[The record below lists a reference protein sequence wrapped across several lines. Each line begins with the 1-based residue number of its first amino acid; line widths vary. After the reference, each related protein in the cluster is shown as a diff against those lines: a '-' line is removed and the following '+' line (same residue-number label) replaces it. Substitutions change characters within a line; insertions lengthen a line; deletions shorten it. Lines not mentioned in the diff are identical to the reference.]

1 MIYRARSRKIAQD
14 RASTGATPF
23 RLDGRDALSPRRARR
38 PFASTGATPFR
49 LDGRGALSPR
59 RARRAFA
66 STGAARFRLDGR
78 DALSPR
84 RTRFRLDGVRVVAR
98 CVGRSGRWIRAC
110 DSGGW
115 RDCDGAKPRQ
125 RWHPAGSGA
134 PVHRGVR
141 TQRATSVRHRHLRAF
156 VRSTSSAP
164 MASALTP
171 RYPTR
176 PTASPSSAPAKET
189 AI

>member
-14 RASTGATPF
+14 RASTGAT
-23 RLDGRDALSPRRARR
+23 R
-38 PFASTGATPFR
+38 FR

-78 DALSPR
+78 GALSPR
-84 RTRFRLDGVRVVAR
+84 RARRAFASTGATRFRLDGVRVGAR

-164 MASALTP
+164 KASALTP

-176 PTASPSSAPAKET
+176 PTASASSAPAKET